1 MAPAVEPA
9 WGDDASIR
17 SDTALMVWSSKIAS
31 MPISTEKLLQIRET
45 SCMACSE
52 SPP

>member
-1 MAPAVEPA
+1 MLPAIEPVR
-9 WGDDASIR
+9 GDDASIR
-17 SDTALMVWSSKIAS
+17 SDTAPMVWSSKMAS

-45 SCMACSE
+45 ICMACSE